1 MIWVTA
7 VREQNPPREADYGQ
21 AISIAV
27 TPPPPGLIPTN
38 EVEDDVNLRLLAPE
52 RSWSDISPNKFKA
65 WVDLSGLE
73 TGLSDVPV
81 QLEVAD
87 STIQIIEQQPRVI
100 SVNLEPLKTITLPV
114 EINILDN
121 PPLGYVNRSP
131 TATPSIVKLTGPVS
145 QIDQVTKAVV
155 DTFIRNAKETVQ
167 NVETVAVRDE
177 DNRIVFG
184 VTVEPA
190 EVQVIIPVQQRF
202 GYKDVP
208 VRVQVTGQVAPGYRI
223 SNISVDP
230 PTITVVGSP
239 EGLSQ
244 LSSLVETV
252 PINLEQATETIART
266 VPLSLPDGVTTV
278 SSETGG
284 PGGVQVLVEITPIED
299 AITVQR
305 PITQQGIDP
314 DSWWRASPTQADVY
328 LSGPLSRL
336 RSLQASDVEVL
347 VDLFDLEPGVHI
359 LQPAVFKPDGLRLDA
374 ILPDT
379 IEVTIG
385 RTVERPIIA
394 SDLDPAYSWTAS
406 PKSVAVR
413 IAGNPEQLR
422 RLQPSDVR
430 VTVGLAGLDPGL
442 YQLVPD
448 VAVPN
453 DVTVDS
459 TSPERVT
466 VIITA
471 KSGLVISPTITG
483 TSTITAV
490 P

>member
-1 MIWVTA
+1 
-7 VREQNPPREADYGQ
+7 
-21 AISIAV
+21 
-27 TPPPPGLIPTN
+27 
-38 EVEDDVNLRLLAPE
+38 LLAPE
-52 RSWSDISPNKFKA
+52 RSWADISPNKFRA

-73 TGLSDVPV
+73 IGLNDVPV

-87 STIQIIEQQPRVI
+87 SNIRILEQQPGVI
-100 SVNLEPLKTITLPV
+100 SVNLEPLQTITLPV
-114 EINILDN
+114 EINILDA

-131 TATPSIVKLTGPVS
+131 TVTPSVVKVTGSVS
-145 QIDQVTKAVV
+145 QVDRVAKAVV

-167 NVETVAVRDE
+167 NVEPVVVRDE
-177 DNRIVFG
+177 DNRLVFD

-190 EVQVIIPVQQRF
+190 EVQVIIPIQQRF

-239 EGLSQ
+239 EGLGQ
-244 LSSLVETV
+244 LTSLVETV

-278 SSETGG
+278 SPETGG
-284 PGGVQVLVEITPIED
+284 PGGVQVSVEITPIED

-314 DSWWRASPTQADVY
+314 SFWWRASPTRADVY

-359 LQPAVFKPDGLRLDA
+359 LQPTIFKPDGLRLDA
-374 ILPDT
+374 IVPDT

-385 RTVERPIIA
+385 QTVERPVLP
-394 SDLDPAYSWTAS
+394 SELNPAYSWTAS
-406 PKSVAVR
+406 PNRVAVR
-413 IAGNPEQLR
+413 LAGNPEQLR
-422 RLQPSDVR
+422 RLQLSDVQVR
-430 VTVGLAGLDPGL
+430 VDLVGLDPGL
-442 YQLVPD
+442 YQLAPT
-448 VAVPN
+448 VAVPS
-453 DVTVDS
+453 DIAVDS
-459 TSPERVT
+459 ISPERVT

-483 TSTITAV
+483 TSTITAA

>member
-1 MIWVTA
+1 L
-7 VREQNPPREADYGQ
+7 E
-21 AISIAV
+21 
-27 TPPPPGLIPTN
+27 
-38 EVEDDVNLRLLAPE
+38 EDVSLRLLAPE
-52 RSWSDISPNKFKA
+52 RSWADISPNKFKA

-87 STIQIIEQQPRVI
+87 SNIRILEQQPRVI

-114 EINILDN
+114 EINILDS

-131 TATPSIVKLTGPVS
+131 TATPSNIKVTGPVS
-145 QIDQVTKAVV
+145 QVDRVSKAVV

-167 NVETVAVRDE
+167 NVETVVVRDE

-299 AITVQR
+299 AITMQR

-314 DSWWRASPTQADVY
+314 DFWWRASPTRADVY

-385 RTVERPIIA
+385 RSVERPIIA
-394 SDLDPAYSWTAS
+394 SDLNPAYSWTAS
-406 PKSVAVR
+406 PNSVVVR
-413 IAGNPEQLR
+413 LAGNPEQLR
-422 RLQPSDVR
+422 RLQPSEIR
-430 VTVGLAGLDPGL
+430 VTVGLGGLDPGL
-442 YQLVPD
+442 YQLAPD
-448 VAVPN
+448 VVVPN
-453 DVTVDS
+453 DITVDS
-459 TSPERVT
+459 ISPERVT
-466 VIITA
+466 VILTA

-483 TSTITAV
+483 TSTITAM